1 MKKDLIAEHAT
12 LKKNAATLRAQIKEG
27 LFGNASVQE
36 MRLLQADLFKTEDR
50 MRSIEKS
57 ETWKSRPPV
66 VKVTR

>member
-1 MKKDLIAEHAT
+1 MKKDLLAEHAT
-12 LKKNAATLRAQIKEG
+12 LTKTAISLRAQIKEG
-27 LFGNASVQE
+27 FNSAFLTE
-36 MRLLQADLFKTEDR
+36 MRQLQADLFKAEDR